1 MHVQSLE
8 ELLHAGGAKAFYP
21 VLRQRI
27 VERHMEDVG
36 LLSRK
41 SSAEDIVSN
50 EEELQI
56 TLKRELCGVP
66 HHAHISSFFL
76 VAPREVRRATS
87 MGVVGRTIR
96 AKFDS

>member
-1 MHVQSLE
+1 MSFATSAPLAMHVHFLE

-27 VERHMEDVG
+27 VERH
-36 LLSRK
+36 
-41 SSAEDIVSN
+41 AEDIVSN

-56 TLKRELCGVP
+56 TPKRELCGVP

-76 VAPREVRRATS
+76 VAPRERRATS